1 MFVPLAALVLP
12 SIIGMPPFT
21 LLRESF
27 ARCSAE
33 APEGKR
39 QMRRYAQIES
49 CCGGKPAL
57 RPNFLYKILLVK
69 NNNDR

>member
-1 MFVPLAALVLP
+1 MRK
-12 SIIGMPPFT
+12 FT
-21 LLRESF
+21 PLRESF

-49 CCGGKPAL
+49 CCGGIAAL
-57 RPNFLYKILLVK
+57 RRYLFLNGKSLHGEAVQ
-69 NNNDR
+69 RE